1 MNKILT
7 LFLCAMLL
15 LLGCSK
21 NTARSLIEME
31 LTDSYETSDPFVN
44 EKSVYVSDD
53 IDILKLNISFQMEG
67 QEGILEI
74 ADNET
79 DKVFWSEVWIGDT
92 DNTVFSISL
101 DNLEKE
107 KEYVIRF
114 TGTQIK
120 YTKIVITS
128 DNTLVKERT
137 KPLKKNKN

>member
-7 LFLCAMLL
+7 LFLCALL
-15 LLGCSK
+15 FLSGCGK

-31 LTDSYETSDPFVN
+31 ITDSYETSDPFVN
-44 EKSVYVSDD
+44 EKLIYVSDD

-79 DKVFWSEVWIGDT
+79 DKVFWSKVWIGDT
-92 DNTVFSISL
+92 DNTRFSISL

-114 TGTQIK
+114 TGTKIK

-128 DNTLVKERT
+128 DNKLVKERT